1 MRRLLKTLLGE
12 WIAEFGFCGAHM
24 VITNSILEQN
34 QEILAL
40 ARYRLDNE
48 SVVVARKK
56 DGGTLSFRYFCGGRR
71 RLGTTRIDRAPP
83 RQGMTRLDRTPR
95 DLLWRNKR

>member
-1 MRRLLKTLLGE
+1 MRRLLKTLLGG

-34 QEILAL
+34 QGILAL

-48 SVVVARKK
+48 SVVVA
-56 DGGTLSFRYFCGGRR
+56 
-71 RLGTTRIDRAPP
+71 
-83 RQGMTRLDRTPR
+83 
-95 DLLWRNKR
+95 WRHFELPLHDKT